1 MESYLSIKNEAVVFL
16 EEKKSKF
23 IGSVFKIDTEED
35 AKEIIRDTRIKYID
49 ATHNCYG
56 FITLDGKIKRYSDD
70 GEPSKTAGVPIL
82 DVIEKQNLRGVLI
95 IVTRYYGGTLLGTG
109 GLVKMYQSSAIS
121 ALESAEVV
129 LYEEYQI
136 YTISIPYNLKAKIDN
151 VFLKE
156 NFVIVSEEYT
166 DSIQLSVQIKKD
178 DSERLF
184 KIISDMTNGSA
195 YPVLK
200 NDNIM
205 CYN

>member
-1 MESYLSIKNEAVVFL
+1 MESYLSIKNEAVVHL

-23 IGSVFKIDTEED
+23 IGSVFKIDTEDD
-35 AKEIIRDTRIKYID
+35 AKEIIKDTRTKYFD

-121 ALESAEVV
+121 ALDSAEVV

-136 YTISIPYNLKAKIDN
+136 YSIIIPYNLKAKIDN
-151 VFLKE
+151 IFLKE
-156 NFVIVSEEYT
+156 NFVIVSENYT
-166 DSIQLSVQIKKD
+166 DSIEIFVQIKKD
-178 DSERLF
+178 DTDRLF
-184 KIISDMTNGSA
+184 EIISDLTNGSA
-195 YPVLK
+195 FPVLK
-200 NDNIM
+200 EANIM